1 MSEFKQKYGPW
12 ALVTGASAGLG
23 EEFSRHLAQRGLN
36 LVLVARRAERLEALG
51 KELAE
56 KHGIEYRAVA
66 ADLNSEDF
74 LPGLAEATADLE
86 VGLLINNAGF
96 TNSGEFL
103 DNDLAAETRLVNVNC
118 RAVTLLAHHY
128 GQGMRQRKRGGIIFS
143 ASIAGF
149 SAIPFWATYAAS
161 KSYDLLFSEAL
172 SSELAKYNIDVL
184 AMCPGTTRT
193 EFADYKGMVAK
204 VLVME
209 VGPVVSGTLDR
220 LGRRR
225 VYIAG
230 FHNWFTTFFSRL
242 LPRRLYSAIAGKL
255 IRDMVDH

>member
-1 MSEFKQKYGPW
+1 MADFRTQYGPW

-23 EEFSRHLAQRGLN
+23 EEFSRQIAARGLN
-36 LVLVARRAERLEALG
+36 LILVARRADRLEALG
-51 KELAE
+51 KELAAQ
-56 KHGIEYRAVA
+56 HGIEYRAVA
-66 ADLNSEDF
+66 ADLNREDF
-74 LPGLAEATADLE
+74 LPALAEATQGLE
-86 VGLLINNAGF
+86 VGLLVNNAGF

-103 DNDLAAETRLVNVNC
+103 DNELAAEARLVNVNC

-128 GQGMRQRKRGGIIFS
+128 GQGMRQRRRGGMIFS

-149 SAIPFWATYAAS
+149 VAIPFWATYAAS

-172 SSELAKYNIDVL
+172 SSELAQYNIDVL
-184 AMCPGTTRT
+184 ALCPGTTRT
-193 EFADYKGMVAK
+193 EFADYRGLKAK
-204 VLVME
+204 MLVME
-209 VGPVVSGTLDR
+209 TPPVVAGALSR

-230 FHNWFTTFFSRL
+230 FQNWLGTMLGRFS
-242 LPRRLYSAIAGKL
+242 PRRVYQKVAGWL